1 MTSAA
6 CRHDRDYFQ
15 FNAYGQDACEI
26 YTLLQ
31 RKCEREFVIPPANSS
46 AILPYYPPQT
56 PCGCNIIAYNL
67 MAGCATCQRLR
78 SDQWWLSESEWSGN
92 CTSAAYDSS
101 GIPDSVSQNG
111 ISIPLWAKPPYDP
124 SSSTR
129 SSSNPLPQT
138 IQLGLA
144 IGGGVLGFIILC
156 SIVLFCIGKR
166 HLSQRRYGNTKEIY
180 RLKVSAT
187 EGGGTTSR
195 GFVGD
200 PGRRVGAVYQDA
212 HLYPLASYQPTE
224 YQNSNASAVPLM
236 PPSYEDD
243 ASFRAP
249 YSHDSS
255 VTPRTAASEP
265 PVHQRPT
272 REVVLD
278 KKEVLTKV

>member
-67 MAGCATCQRLR
+67 MAGCATCQRIR

-92 CTSAAYDSS
+92 CTSASYDSS

-129 SSSNPLPQT
+129 SNPYSQT
-138 IQLGLA
+138 FQLGLA
-144 IGGGVLGFIILC
+144 IGGGVLGLIILC
-156 SIVLFCIGKR
+156 SIVLFCIRKR
-166 HLSQRRYGNTKEIY
+166 RLSHRRYGNTKEIY
-180 RLKVSAT
+180 RLKVHAT
-187 EGGGTTSR
+187 EGVSTTSR
-195 GFVGD
+195 GFVGND
-200 PGRRVGAVYQDA
+200 GRGVGDA
-212 HLYPLASYQPTE
+212 HLYPLASYQPAE
-224 YQNSNASAVPLM
+224 YQNPNASAVPLM

-243 ASFRAP
+243 ASSWAP
-249 YSHDSS
+249 YSHVST

-265 PVHQRPT
+265 PAHQRPT
-272 REVVLD
+272 REDVLD
-278 KKEVLTKV
+278 KKEVLKKV